1 MPEEPDKG
9 SFTIVYEEQEPR
21 PTLPVSGA
29 FGGPLHD
36 GSLVVAHVYAEFG
49 TIPAL
54 EEHDVQEGGV
64 VDLSK
69 GHQIKRG
76 DLTRKVLATL
86 VLSPEAAEA
95 FGKWLADH
103 AQKALAFRGKK
114 QP

>member
-1 MPEEPDKG
+1 MPEEPKQG

-29 FGGPLHD
+29 YGGTLYD
-36 GSLVVAHVYAEFG
+36 GSLVVANVYTEFG

-54 EEHDVQEGGV
+54 EEHEVQEGGL
-64 VDLSK
+64 VDLTK
-69 GHQIKRG
+69 GHLIKRG

-95 FGKWLADH
+95 FGKWFTEK
-103 AQKALAFRGKK
+103 AQEAFAIRKKK